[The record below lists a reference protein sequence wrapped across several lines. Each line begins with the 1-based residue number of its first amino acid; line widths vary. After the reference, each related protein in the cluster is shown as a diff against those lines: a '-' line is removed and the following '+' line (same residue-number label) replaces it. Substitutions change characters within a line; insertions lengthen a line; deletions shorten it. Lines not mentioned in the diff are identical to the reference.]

1 MTIGKG
7 GLVMSVSSSA
17 GTGRTTTVGKIVLL
31 LEAVAMSESA
41 VGVRQLARD
50 TRTDKSAVS
59 RLLQQLE
66 SMAVVE
72 QTSVSGQFSAGPR
85 LFALAA
91 SLRERDSLWRAAE
104 PVLRGLMEQ
113 FNESCYLTT
122 RDHGSVVFRERIE
135 CTNSIRYV
143 IEQGERSPLHAG
155 AGGRAI
161 LSGLATEEVE
171 KMLVG
176 SPLEQV
182 TAGTVVDPDEIRRQ
196 VARDRD
202 QGYSLSR
209 GERSVGGCGIA
220 APYFSA
226 SGECSG
232 SLLYTCPIERFDL
245 RRAPEIG
252 AAVAAAADALSS
264 RLGRSAWAS

>member
-1 MTIGKG
+1 
-7 GLVMSVSSSA
+7 MSVSSSA
-17 GTGRTTTVGKIVLL
+17 GTGRTTTVGKIVVL
-31 LEAVAMSESA
+31 LEAVAMSESG

-66 SMAVVE
+66 SMGVVE
-72 QTSVSGQFSAGPR
+72 QSTVSGQFSAGPR

-91 SLRERDSLWRAAE
+91 GLRGRDSLWRAAE
-104 PVLRGLMEQ
+104 PVLRGLVEQ

-122 RDHGSVVFRERIE
+122 RDHGFVVFRERIE

-143 IEQGERSPLHAG
+143 IEQGQRSPLHAG

-176 SPLEQV
+176 SPLEPV
-182 TAGTVVDPDEIRRQ
+182 TVDTVVDPDEIRRQ

-202 QGYSLSR
+202 QGYSLSQE
-209 GERSVGGCGIA
+209 ERTAGGCGIA

-226 SGECSG
+226 SGECCG
-232 SLLYTCPIERFDL
+232 SLLYTCPAGRFDL

-264 RLGRSAWAS
+264 RLGRGPA